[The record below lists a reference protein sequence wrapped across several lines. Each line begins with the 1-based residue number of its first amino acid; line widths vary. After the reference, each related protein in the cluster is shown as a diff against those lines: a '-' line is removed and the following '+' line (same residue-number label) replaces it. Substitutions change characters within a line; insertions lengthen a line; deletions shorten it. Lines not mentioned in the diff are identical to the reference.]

1 MGVPGDLADFKFALR
16 VAACDVVLSAGMLD
30 PMVRYGATGEL
41 ALHDVTST
49 ELIGPWWSWTWPTRK
64 VFERVNKDV
73 VAVWMKEVT
82 PSHMCQLAEALLTVP
97 MQRVVL
103 LGYGSD
109 GGGNPFSSRPLGLH
123 ERVFPPRNPWLV
135 RRCALDLIELPQV
148 VAMHIGHAEHLQWLR
163 APSGRWVNET
173 HPKLGYTPSLG
184 VRLQTVFDTAMD
196 RCTNGYYPN
205 GSLSLLFVCNNR
217 AHNTPRPK
225 LTTELGRTI
234 HFRNAY
240 PLRAEE
246 WVAQADHAVV
256 GFSPMG
262 TGPDGF
268 RHWELLA
275 LGIVPI
281 VPRHPSMEFLFRD
294 LPVIFHGTAGPDG
307 RAADEPPIT
316 HAWLVAQL
324 RALHERWQKSELN
337 MLVLTEGYWK
347 SRLVNWG
354 EPGAGHL

>member
-1 MGVPGDLADFKFALR
+1 MGVPSDLADFKFALR

-97 MQRVVL
+97 TQRVVL

-109 GGGNPFSSRPLGLH
+109 GGGNPFSSRLLGLH

-268 RHWELLA
+268 RHCLRWA
-275 LGIVPI
+275 SCPSCRGTHRWSFSFATCPSSFTA
-281 VPRHPSMEFLFRD
+281 PRGRTAAPRTSRPSRTR
-294 LPVIFHGTAGPDG
+294 GWSRSCARSTSAGK
-307 RAADEPPIT
+307 RA
-316 HAWLVAQL
+316 
-324 RALHERWQKSELN
+324 S
-337 MLVLTEGYWK
+337 
-347 SRLVNWG
+347 
-354 EPGAGHL
+354 